1 MAKKKTQKSLIFKL
15 AFIAFFVYVA
25 VSFTVM
31 QVDIAKRRD
40 SLEAVQQELLKENYI
55 NQEITNILNSG
66 ESSEYIMKIAREKL
80 GLVLPDERVFI
91 DYNRKE

>member
-1 MAKKKTQKSLIFKL
+1 MIFKL